1 MKKRRVAVLISGRGS
16 NLETLIAACREDD
29 FPAEIVLVLSNRPKA
44 KGLKFAKKAGIPTLV
59 VDHTGFDKRDDFEDV
74 MHQHLKDAG
83 VELICMAGFMRVLN
97 SPFVNR
103 WRDRI
108 LNIHPSLLPA
118 FKGLHTHERVLDA
131 GVRFTGCTVHFVR
144 PEMDDGPIIIQAVV
158 PITADDGPE
167 SLGAK
172 VLEFE
177 HEIYPAALRLVAS
190 GRARVSGN
198 IVQIKGKSRKTR
210 GLVNPLVKK

>member
-16 NLETLIAACREDD
+16 NMETLIDACRADD
-29 FPAEIVLVLSNRPKA
+29 FPAEIVLVLSNRPRA
-44 KGLKFAKKAGIPTLV
+44 KGLKFAKKSGIPALV
-59 VDHTGFDKRDDFEDV
+59 VDHTGFDERDEFEDV
-74 MHQHLKDAG
+74 MHQRLKDAG
-83 VELICMAGFMRVLN
+83 VELICLAGFMRVLN

-131 GVRFTGCTVHFVR
+131 GVRFTGCTAHFVR

-158 PITADDGPE
+158 PISGDDDPE
-167 SLGAK
+167 SLGAR

-177 HEIYPAALRLVAS
+177 HRIYPEALRLVAS
-190 GRARVSGN
+190 GQARVSGN
-198 IVQIKGKSRKTR
+198 IVQIKGKSRKIK
-210 GLVNPLVKK
+210 GLVNPKIS